1 MLRNQTLQVYR
12 EDLELSCFS
21 LNCVLVP
28 SLPLPFGA
36 PAESLARCLP
46 SLFSFPF
53 ICPCA
58 KFLHS
63 ALFLPPSFPF
73 LLFFWPRA
81 EPPISF
87 EKAQYFAALLAG
99 IVSAGRANPSG
110 VERCGAAPSCGRSP
124 TQAPGAREGL
134 ARLAEVERSEP

>member
-36 PAESLARCLP
+36 PAKSLARCLP
-46 SLFSFPF
+46 SLFFPF

-58 KFLHS
+58 KFQFLHS

-87 EKAQYFAALLAG
+87 EKAQYSAALLAG
-99 IVSAGRANPSG
+99 DCVCGACESL
-110 VERCGAAPSCGRSP
+110 RCGAVWSCAELRPEPDRSAGSQGG
-124 TQAPGAREGL
+124 TG
-134 ARLAEVERSEP
+134 